1 MSITI
6 TLPRDMG
13 ELTRMLASVAEPCLI
28 AAAAVAGLGPVGQAL
43 VSSAFRVT
51 RTGQAQS
58 LVKVSF

>member
-13 ELTRMLASVAEPCLI
+13 ELARMLATVAEPCLI

-43 VSSAFRVT
+43 VSTAFRVT
-51 RTGQAQS
+51 HRTGEQA
-58 LVKVSF
+58 LVQVSF